1 MKHIL
6 KAGIAKHTGFDSVG
20 VVPLLEVKVISTGDI
35 EFCHSHSLA
44 IVSDAV
50 SGVLVIFGA

>member
-1 MKHIL
+1 MDG
-6 KAGIAKHTGFDSVG
+6 AGKFLTLICTWF
-20 VVPLLEVKVISTGDI
+20 PLLIALIQSLKTTSIGDI